1 MTARGIS
8 HIQSRLDH
16 HRIAISHQTD
26 NEARLSPMA
35 RPYAVWIVD
44 DDPDLRTMLGDYL
57 RQHGHS
63 VRCFESAEQF
73 RLHLQ
78 IQRPDLAVLDLMLP
92 GEDGLTLLRRLRDSG
107 DDLAVV
113 MLTAKGDPV
122 DRIIGLEQ
130 GADDYLA
137 KPFLPRELSARVDA
151 VLRRR
156 AQLPLAL
163 PHSDAEPQRFGAC
176 ELDLAARTLRRDGAL
191 LPITSG
197 EFTLLMAF
205 VQNPNR
211 PLSRQRLIELAR
223 GVASETDLRSMD
235 VQVSR
240 LRRLIETDPKRPRY
254 LQTVWGTGYVFV
266 PEGTFAD

>member
-1 MTARGIS
+1 MVLCWQG
-8 HIQSRLDH
+8 LL
-16 HRIAISHQTD
+16 
-26 NEARLSPMA
+26 LSPLLMGQAPSVWGWEELAMA
-35 RPYAVWIVD
+35 RPFRVWVVD
-44 DDPDLRTMLGDYL
+44 DDGELRSMLNDYL
-57 RQHGHS
+57 SQHGYE

-73 RLHLQ
+73 MLRMQ
-78 IQRPDLAVLDLMLP
+78 IQRPDLLVLDLMLP
-92 GEDGLTLLRRLRDSG
+92 GEDGLALLRRLRDAK

-130 GADDYLA
+130 GADDYLS
-137 KPFLPRELSARVDA
+137 KPFLPRELTARVDS

-156 AQLPLAL
+156 ALVPLGV
-163 PHSDAEPQRFGAC
+163 PNAEAAPIRFGTC
-176 ELDLAARTLRRDGAL
+176 ELDLAARTLTCGGSP

-197 EFTLLMAF
+197 EFTLLLAF

-223 GVASETDLRSMD
+223 GPGSDTDLRSMD

-240 LRRLIETDPKRPRY
+240 LRKLIEVDPKRPRY
-254 LQTVWGTGYVFV
+254 LQTVWGCGYVFV
-266 PEGTFAD
+266 PDGSFRD